1 MNSRVVR
8 RLVASARG
16 LKRLPAVLLL
26 AGLVLAAGTPL
37 VWGRRDDSGLEWAQP
52 DPAVPVGPQA
62 GGRGLESAIE
72 AAQQR
77 IKYLPEDWSTW
88 AWLGS
93 AYVQQGRITADPSY
107 YPKAEGSLKRSLDLE
122 SATNWQGMVGM
133 AALANARHDF
143 RAALDWGRRAER
155 VNPSAGSVYGVLVD
169 ALTQLGDYGQ
179 ARNSLQRMLE
189 VEPGVSSF
197 TRASYDFEQRGQ
209 VADARD
215 ALQRALTDA
224 VSPADIAFCRYYLG
238 ELAFNNGDAAE
249 ALRQYE
255 QGIKTDPEYQM
266 LYAGRAKAQAAL
278 GRMTE
283 ALAGYDR
290 VTQAL
295 PLPELLAE
303 YGDALTAAGQ
313 PDSARQQYEILAEA
327 RNLLTGNGVVDHLT
341 TATFLADHGQPAEA
355 LIHAQAE
362 WDARRS
368 VLAADALAWALHRNG
383 RDTEALEHSM
393 TATALGWRNAT
404 FYYHRGVIHEAL
416 GDHGWARRD
425 LSTALRINPYF
436 DIVQAPIARKLLDS
450 LGGPV

>member
-1 MNSRVVR
+1 MNSRIAGR
-8 RLVASARG
+8 FAASARG

-26 AGLVLAAGTPL
+26 AGLVLAAGTAV
-37 VWGRRDDSGLEWAQP
+37 VWDRRDDSGMQWAQP

-62 GGRGLESAIE
+62 AGRVLESAIE
-72 AAQQR
+72 VAQQR
-77 IKYLPEDWSTW
+77 LKHLPKDWSTW

-122 SATNWQGMVGM
+122 SSTNWQAMVGM

-143 RAALDWGRRAER
+143 KAALGWGRRAEH
-155 VNPSAGSVYGVLVD
+155 VNPSAGSVHGVLVD
-169 ALTQLGDYGQ
+169 ALTQLGEYEH
-179 ARNSLQRMLE
+179 ARNSLQRMLD

-209 VADARD
+209 VAKARD
-215 ALQRALTDA
+215 AMQRALTDA

-238 ELAFNNGDAAE
+238 ELAFNNGDPAE

-255 QGIKTDPEYQM
+255 QGIKTDPEYQL
-266 LYAGRAKAQAAL
+266 LYAGRARAQAAL
-278 GRMTE
+278 GQTTE

-303 YGDALTAAGQ
+303 YGDMLTAAGQ
-313 PDSARQQYEILAEA
+313 PDKAKQQYHLLAAARQLF
-327 RNLLTGNGVVDHLT
+327 TGNGVVDHLT

-355 LIHAQAE
+355 LTQARAE

-383 RDTEALEHSM
+383 RDTEALEHAM
-393 TATALGWRNAT
+393 TATRLGWRNAT
-404 FYYHRGVIHEAL
+404 FYYHRGVILEAL
-416 GDHGWARRD
+416 GDRDRARRD
-425 LSTALRINPYF
+425 LSTALRINPNF
-436 DIVQAPIARKLLDS
+436 DVIQAPIARTLLDS
-450 LGGPV
+450 LGGPA